1 MLGIPRLALVTLA
14 SALSASCVVGPDYV
28 KPALDSPA
36 RFNNQASLALRQVQM
51 PADLSHW
58 WDGFN
63 DPMLSKLVVLAQAD
77 NLDLAQAVAR
87 VSQARALLGTTKAAL
102 LPSAELNAQANRAHQ
117 SLQSPLGRLLNA
129 STPDFDRDGA
139 YYEAGIEASW
149 ELDFF
154 GGRRRDREAA
164 LAELQATQAGAV
176 AARLVVAAQTA
187 DTYLL
192 IRGLQERLAIAREQ
206 AATQRHLLATVKL
219 QYEAGVVAELQMR
232 QAESLVYQVDA
243 SVPALEAA
251 LEVAL
256 NALDVSLGTQP
267 GTHHDELSGAVAVPA
282 APAIADAGGPADLM
296 RRRPDL
302 IAAGRR
308 LAASSADIG
317 AAVSQY
323 YPKVSLKGLIGA
335 ATTSF
340 GGVFSGAANQAQTSV
355 GLRWRLFDFAR
366 IDAEIAATRGR
377 NSEALAAYKLA
388 VLRASEDVENAISAL
403 VRREE
408 QARTLAKGE
417 QALGRARAASVA
429 AYEGGAVSLI
439 EVLDADIRLLATRD
453 ARALARMESARAA
466 VASFKAL
473 GGGWDTSASVEGA
486 TDRSGEIA
494 SHAESRARPVA
505 RGSAG

>member
-256 NALDVSLGTQP
+256 NALDVSFGTQP

-302 IAAGRR
+302 IAAERR

-355 GLRWRLFDFAR
+355 GLR
-366 IDAEIAATRGR
+366 
-377 NSEALAAYKLA
+377 
-388 VLRASEDVENAISAL
+388 
-403 VRREE
+403 
-408 QARTLAKGE
+408 
-417 QALGRARAASVA
+417 
-429 AYEGGAVSLI
+429 
-439 EVLDADIRLLATRD
+439 
-453 ARALARMESARAA
+453 
-466 VASFKAL
+466 
-473 GGGWDTSASVEGA
+473 
-486 TDRSGEIA
+486 
-494 SHAESRARPVA
+494 
-505 RGSAG
+505 